1 MRLEF
6 DSSKSAENLAKHGID
21 FVVGQELWEDA
32 DRLETPARS
41 ADESRFQVVGT
52 IGGRLWSAFI
62 TYRHDTIRLISI
74 RRARPEEDRRYRDE
88 ETPDGPRSRPSPR
101 SRR

>member
-1 MRLEF
+1 MRFEF
-6 DSSKSAENLAKHGID
+6 DSSKSAANFAKHGID
-21 FVVGQELWEDA
+21 FVAGQALWDDV

-74 RRARPEEDRRYRDE
+74 RRARPEEERRYRDE
-88 ETPDGPRSRPSPR
+88 DAPDGPAAGSSPR